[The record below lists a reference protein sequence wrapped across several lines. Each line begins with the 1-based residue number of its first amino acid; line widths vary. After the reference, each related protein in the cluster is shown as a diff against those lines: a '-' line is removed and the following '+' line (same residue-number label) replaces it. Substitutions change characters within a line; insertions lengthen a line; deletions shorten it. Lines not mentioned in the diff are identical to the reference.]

1 MGVLWPQGWGFPQ
14 QTSAKAGANTAGKK
28 KGSGSQV
35 RHSALA
41 EPLAP
46 PLRLQGCLR
55 EKPWPPNSLLPPL
68 PGKQHPQPPRVMV
81 IRGLAVHLEH
91 FQSPP
96 PLVAHSP
103 HGRAPLGHAGPP
115 QPPSLPCHPLSRAK
129 TCCRPVLPATSQRE
143 TQLQVQ
149 PAFNAGRHWGGH
161 STTSPGRSTTK
172 SCSPSWAGSEPPCQR
187 RREASSRWAHV
198 LLKKKRSF
206 LHQMEHFLLNNTPIL
221 ICTKKIAPCIST
233 SCICHL
239 LLPAPTTWAAP
250 WLPDRHMACAKPC
263 PVLSEMGR
271 RKTSH
276 RQCPALG
283 AGASSISAEPH
294 QHQASIL
301 CHQ

>member
-1 MGVLWPQGWGFPQ
+1 M
-14 QTSAKAGANTAGKK
+14 AGHHWDTLD
-28 KGSGSQV
+28 
-35 RHSALA
+35 H
-41 EPLAP
+41 
-46 PLRLQGCLR
+46 
-55 EKPWPPNSLLPPL
+55 
-68 PGKQHPQPPRVMV
+68 H
-81 IRGLAVHLEH
+81 
-91 FQSPP
+91 SPP
-96 PLVAHSP
+96 AC
-103 HGRAPLGHAGPP
+103 HAIP
-115 QPPSLPCHPLSRAK
+115 
-129 TCCRPVLPATSQRE
+129 
-143 TQLQVQ
+143 
-149 PAFNAGRHWGGH
+149 
-161 STTSPGRSTTK
+161 SPGPKPAAVPSCQPQARERRSSKCNQLSTLGVTGVVTALPVQAGVPQK
-172 SCSPSWAGSEPPCQR
+172 AARQSWAGSEPPCQR

>member
-1 MGVLWPQGWGFPQ
+1 MHEDKGQTPHMTAWGSCGHRAGVSHSKPVQRLV
-14 QTSAKAGANTAGKK
+14 QTQLEKK
-28 KGSGSQV
+28 KGRGSQV

-68 PGKQHPQPPRVMV
+68 PGKQHPQPPHVMV
-81 IRGLAVHLEH
+81 IWGLAVHLEH

-103 HGRAPLGHAGPP
+103 HGRAPLGRAGPP

-129 TCCRPVLPATSQRE
+129 TCCCPVLPATSQRE

-172 SCSPSWAGSEPPCQR
+172 SCSPKLGWLRAAVPASPGSKQPVGTCAVKE
-187 RREASSRWAHV
+187 EKELS
-198 LLKKKRSF
+198 
-206 LHQMEHFLLNNTPIL
+206 TPN
-221 ICTKKIAPCIST
+221 
-233 SCICHL
+233 
-239 LLPAPTTWAAP
+239 
-250 WLPDRHMACAKPC
+250 
-263 PVLSEMGR
+263 
-271 RKTSH
+271 
-276 RQCPALG
+276 G
-283 AGASSISAEPH
+283 AFSA
-294 QHQASIL
+294 
-301 CHQ
+301 